1 MEQLLPESEEGYKT
15 NGDVEGEGEC
25 EDIHDGDEDEDEE
38 GDAAV
43 DRALAT
49 RPRLWMMMK
58 AEGSTRG
65 TIDR

>member
-15 NGDVEGEGEC
+15 NGDVEGEC

-38 GDAAV
+38 SDAAV

-49 RPRLWMMMK
+49 RSRLWMTMK
-58 AEGSTRG
+58 AEVSTRG